1 MVERNEIQEE
11 GKEAMQKEEY
21 EEANEKRCKGGMEI
35 GKQVY
40 SEVRN
45 KLGKEA
51 TKKYKRC

>member
-1 MVERNEIQEE
+1 MVERNEIQE
-11 GKEAMQKEEY
+11 GKRAMQKEEY
-21 EEANEKRCKGGMEI
+21 EEAHERRCKGGMEI
-35 GKQVY
+35 GKQVH